1 MALSLKTYEDQAKF
15 SVILG
20 VVASVVVLG
29 AILLILQ
36 RFDWATFMIPIRSKA
51 RMVAILGAIGLAAV
65 LSAAGFFVSL
75 NTAGQKRNKN
85 QSLSWTGFFF
95 NAAVLTIATCVG
107 VVFMMTRISVS

>member
-20 VVASVVVLG
+20 VVASVAVLG
-29 AILLILQ
+29 AIVLILQ
-36 RFDWATFMIPIRSKA
+36 RFDWATFMIPMRSKG
-51 RMVAILGAIGLAAV
+51 RMVAILGAIGVAAL
-65 LSAAGFFVSL
+65 LSVIGFFVSL

-95 NAAVLTIATCVG
+95 NAIVLTIAACVG